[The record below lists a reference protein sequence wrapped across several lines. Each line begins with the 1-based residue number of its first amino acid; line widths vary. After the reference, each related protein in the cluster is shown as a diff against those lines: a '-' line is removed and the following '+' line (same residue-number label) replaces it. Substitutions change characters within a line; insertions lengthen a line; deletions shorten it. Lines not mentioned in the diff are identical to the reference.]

1 VVATHSGVVIMED
14 VQAGGT
20 IVWITGLQS
29 EEPGVL

>member
-1 VVATHSGVVIMED
+1 VVIMED